1 MTNWGC
7 DARSCPR
14 SLLCSGCRE
23 SLREDIG
30 RPALDMLSRTT
41 LDIFGLQTNTGRL
54 GPPSRWL
61 QAGSSLKDCLTITD
75 CITFQDSIPTGHVL
89 RFRSNLL
96 PHRFTSDKEL
106 RNQLCRKLISKL
118 TSSLQTSSI
127 CLYTSLYIQH
137 RYRNGIVMVQ

>member
-1 MTNWGC
+1 MQEVVPGVSSVAAAANRC
-7 DARSCPR
+7 ARILEDLRLTCSPEQPLT
-14 SLLCSGCRE
+14 SLDCKQS
-23 SLREDIG
+23 
-30 RPALDMLSRTT
+30 
-41 LDIFGLQTNTGRL
+41 TGRL
-54 GPPSRWL
+54 APPSRWL
-61 QAGSSLKDCLTITD
+61 QAGSSLKDCLTMTD

-127 CLYTSLYIQH
+127 YIQN
-137 RYRNGIVMVQ
+137 RYCNGIVMVQ